1 MPNYE
6 KRIKETIETLKSG
19 LFEREECLKLV
30 LLSMFAGKS
39 IFLYGPPG
47 TAKSMI
53 ARRASLAFKI
63 TDNSQDES
71 KESNNGFF
79 AYLMNRFS
87 TPEEIFGPIDIAE
100 LKKNNLTRK
109 TDGYLPTAHFAFLD
123 EIWKSS
129 PAILNTL
136 LTIINERIYRDGNKD
151 IKVPLKGVVCAS
163 NEFPPDNQGLEALY
177 DRMILRYFVKPLEE
191 RENFKKLFKSKK
203 SNDIKPLEPFS
214 ISELEQI
221 AIKSQDIKFEQDTMD
236 LICDLKSQIQL
247 LNQDKEY
254 RKEFL
259 SSDEYKPIYISDR
272 RWKQCAELLQTAA
285 LLSDRDRVERYDLA
299 LLAHLL
305 WSSEE
310 DKVIIEKILFNVLN
324 ENSNF
329 DSELKALKEDN
340 LNLKNLIEKNLYS
353 PNGKPKKVDNNDK
366 NKYLQISKDQITKA
380 NNLKNNIEA
389 EFQKAKASIKNPF
402 LSQNDIELS
411 LSSYT
416 LPLKEA
422 NNEILKAKELE
433 NIVENQPVNE
443 KLKKASS
450 AEYKYHPETNEE
462 LRELVSH
469 ESVKL
474 SEIDISKVSDL
485 SELFKDSQRSDFSG
499 IEEWDVS
506 HVTNMSGMF
515 QSATSF
521 NQPLNDW
528 DVSHVTNMS
537 GMFQSATSFNQPLN
551 DWDVSNVTN
560 MSYMFADAVNFNSD
574 ISSWDVSH
582 VTDMSSMFASA
593 FNFNQP
599 LNDWNVSHV
608 TNMSHMFYRA
618 ISFNQPL
625 NNWDVSSVTNMSG
638 MFAIRY
644 EMNYRYIDYTPD
656 IFTNYQIYGIFNY
669 DNETPTIFNQPLNNW
684 DVSSVTNMEGMF
696 LGNESFNQL
705 LNDWNV
711 SNVKNIRGMFFKAK
725 SFNQPLVS
733 WKISIDENKFKV
745 LAFYGSA
752 QNPLPRWYEQKQ

>member
-214 ISELEQI
+214 ITELEQI
-221 AIKSQDIKFEQDTMD
+221 AIKSQDIKFEQNTMD

-259 SSDEYKPIYISDR
+259 SSDEYRPIYISDR

-285 LLSDRDRVERYDLA
+285 LLSDRDAVERYDLA

-422 NNEILKAKELE
+422 NNEILKAKELQ

-450 AEYKYHPETNEE
+450 AEYKYHPETNEV
-462 LRELVSH
+462 LKELVSH
-469 ESVKL
+469 EAVKL

-485 SELFKDSQRSDFSG
+485 SELFKDSKRSDFSG
-499 IEEWDVS
+499 IEDWDVS
-506 HVTNMSGMF
+506 HVTNMRDMFYGAKNFNSDISSWDVSNVTDMNGMF
-515 QSATSF
+515 ASAVNFNSDISSWDVSNVTDMNNMFASASNF

-528 DVSHVTNMS
+528 DVSNVTDMK
-537 GMFQSATSFNQPLN
+537 GMFYRAISFNQPLN
-551 DWDVSNVTN
+551 DWDVSNVT
-560 MSYMFADAVNFNSD
+560 D
-574 ISSWDVSH
+574 
-582 VTDMSSMFASA
+582 
-593 FNFNQP
+593 
-599 LNDWNVSHV
+599 
-608 TNMSHMFYRA
+608 
-618 ISFNQPL
+618 
-625 NNWDVSSVTNMSG
+625 MSG

-644 EMNYRYIDYTPD
+644 EMNYENNYYTD
-656 IFTNYQIYGIFNY
+656 ENDKWYGIYNY
-669 DNETPTIFNQPLNNW
+669 GNETPTIFNQPLNNW
-684 DVSSVTNMEGMF
+684 DVSSVTDMSAMF
-696 LGNESFNQL
+696 LGNESFNQF

-725 SFNQPLVS
+725 SFNQPLAS

-745 LAFYGSA
+745 LAFELSA
-752 QNPLPRWYEQKQ
+752 QNPLPRWYE

>member
-1 MPNYE
+1 
-6 KRIKETIETLKSG
+6 
-19 LFEREECLKLV
+19 
-30 LLSMFAGKS
+30 
-39 IFLYGPPG
+39 
-47 TAKSMI
+47 
-53 ARRASLAFKI
+53 
-63 TDNSQDES
+63 
-71 KESNNGFF
+71 
-79 AYLMNRFS
+79 
-87 TPEEIFGPIDIAE
+87 
-100 LKKNNLTRK
+100 
-109 TDGYLPTAHFAFLD
+109 
-123 EIWKSS
+123 
-129 PAILNTL
+129 
-136 LTIINERIYRDGNKD
+136 
-151 IKVPLKGVVCAS
+151 
-163 NEFPPDNQGLEALY
+163 
-177 DRMILRYFVKPLEE
+177 
-191 RENFKKLFKSKK
+191 
-203 SNDIKPLEPFS
+203 
-214 ISELEQI
+214 
-221 AIKSQDIKFEQDTMD
+221 MD

-254 RKEFL
+254 RKQFL

-329 DSELKALKEDN
+329 DSELNALKEDN

-450 AEYKYHPETNEE
+450 AEYKYHPETKEE

-485 SELFKDSQRSDFSG
+485 SNLFNNNIRDLSLARNNIFLWMEDLSNSFKENKRSDFSG
-499 IEEWDVS
+499 IE
-506 HVTNMSGMF
+506 
-515 QSATSF
+515 
-521 NQPLNDW
+521 DW

-537 GMFQSATSFNQPLN
+537 GMFAG
-551 DWDVSNVTN
+551 
-560 MSYMFADAVNFNSD
+560 AVNFNSD

-582 VTDMSSMFASA
+582 VTNMSGMFAGA
-593 FNFNQP
+593 
-599 LNDWNVSHV
+599 
-608 TNMSHMFYRA
+608 T
-618 ISFNQPL
+618 SFNQPL
-625 NNWDVSSVTNMSG
+625 DNWDVSSVTNMSG
-638 MFAIRY
+638 MF
-644 EMNYRYIDYTPD
+644 
-656 IFTNYQIYGIFNY
+656 
-669 DNETPTIFNQPLNNW
+669 
-684 DVSSVTNMEGMF
+684 
-696 LGNESFNQL
+696 LGNESFNQF

-711 SNVKNIRGMFFKAK
+711 SNVKDIRGMFYNAT
-725 SFNQPLVS
+725 SFNQPLAS
-733 WKISIDENKFKV
+733 WKISIDKNENKA
-745 LAFYGSA
+745 LAFERSA

>member
-214 ISELEQI
+214 ITELEQI
-221 AIKSQDIKFEQDTMD
+221 AIKSQDIKFEQNTMD

-254 RKEFL
+254 RKKLL

-285 LLSDRDRVERYDLA
+285 LLSDRDAVERYDLA

-310 DKVIIEKILFNVLN
+310 DKAIIEKILFNVLN

-416 LPLKEA
+416 LPLKEV

-433 NIVENQPVNE
+433 NIIQNQPVNE

-450 AEYKYHPETNEE
+450 AEYKYHPKTNEE

-474 SEIDISKVSDL
+474 SEIDISEVSDL
-485 SELFKDSQRSDFSG
+485 YELFKDSQRSDFSG

-506 HVTNMSGMF
+506 HVTNMRNMF
-515 QSATSF
+515 IGIENF
-521 NQPLNDW
+521 NSDISN
-528 DVSHVTNMS
+528 
-537 GMFQSATSFNQPLN
+537 
-551 DWDVSNVTN
+551 WDVSNVTN
-560 MSYMFADAVNFNSD
+560 MNYMFAGAVNFNSD
-574 ISSWDVSH
+574 ISSWNVSKVTDMGYMFYNATSFNQPLDNWDVSN
-582 VTDMSSMFASA
+582 VTDMSGMFQGA
-593 FNFNQP
+593 F
-599 LNDWNVSHV
+599 
-608 TNMSHMFYRA
+608 R
-618 ISFNQPL
+618 FNQPL
-625 NNWDVSSVTNMSG
+625 NNWDVSKVTNMSG
-638 MFAIRY
+638 MFATTY
-644 EMNYRYIDYTPD
+644 NNTSFGFFY
-656 IFTNYQIYGIFNY
+656 NNK
-669 DNETPTIFNQPLNNW
+669 TPTIFNQPLNNW
-684 DVSSVTNMEGMF
+684 DVSSVTDMSGMF
-696 LGNESFNQL
+696 LGNESFNQF

-711 SNVKNIRGMFFKAK
+711 SNVINISRMFYNAK
-725 SFNQPLVS
+725 SFNQPLAS
-733 WKISIDENKFKV
+733 WKISINVNKT
-745 LAFYGSA
+745 LAFEGSA
-752 QNPLPRWYEQKQ
+752 QNPLPRWYE

>member
-221 AIKSQDIKFEQDTMD
+221 AIKSQDIKFEQNTMD

-254 RKEFL
+254 RKQFL

-285 LLSDRDRVERYDLA
+285 LLSDRDTVERYDLA

-329 DSELKALKEDN
+329 DSELQALKEDN

-416 LPLKEA
+416 LSLKEA

-462 LRELVSH
+462 LRDLVSH

-474 SEIDISKVSDL
+474 SEIDISKVSIFTN
-485 SELFKDSQRSDFSG
+485 LFKDNKRSDFSG

-515 QSATSF
+515 K
-521 NQPLNDW
+521 
-528 DVSHVTNMS
+528 
-537 GMFQSATSFNQPLN
+537 G
-551 DWDVSNVTN
+551 
-560 MSYMFADAVNFNSD
+560 AVNFNSD

-582 VTDMSSMFASA
+582 VTNMSGMFAGA

-599 LNDWNVSHV
+599 LNDWNVSNV
-608 TNMSHMFYRA
+608 TNMSYMFYRA
-618 ISFNQPL
+618 MSFNQPL
-625 NNWDVSSVTNMSG
+625 NNWDVSNVDNMRG
-638 MFAIRY
+638 MFAKIHG
-644 EMNYRYIDYTPD
+644 MNYSYNDYTSGNA
-656 IFTNYQIYGIFNY
+656 TNYGISDYG
-669 DNETPTIFNQPLNNW
+669 NEKPTIFNQPLNNW
-684 DVSSVTNMEGMF
+684 DVSSVTDMSAMF
-696 LGNESFNQL
+696 LGNESFNQF

-711 SNVKNIRGMFFKAK
+711 SNVKNIRGMFFMAK
-725 SFNQPLVS
+725 SFNQTLAS

-745 LAFYGSA
+745 LAFEGSA